1 MEDFYHTVTMLGHCG
16 FSSGAADIEKS
27 HWSQIPPF
35 TPRHP
40 AQLPFS
46 GHIRTLQGE
55 IFLRMH
61 LDLFRLA
68 VALTTGYTMAW
79 WPGRSP

>member
-27 HWSQIPPF
+27 RWSQIPPF
-35 TPRHP
+35 TPCHP
-40 AQLPFS
+40 AQLLFFWAHQDAA
-46 GHIRTLQGE
+46 GG

-61 LDLFRLA
+61 LDLFHLA
-68 VALTTGYTMAW
+68 AALTTG
-79 WPGRSP
+79 